1 MKFYGVPLTALTTS
15 NCADLGL
22 DTDGG
27 RAARPPQRE
36 VRPVPQQQ
44 VHGRPRHQHR
54 GQVRGQEECFNVR
67 QIGAGRGYIGWSAMS
82 VGWE

>member
-1 MKFYGVPLTALTTS
+1 MTALTTS

-22 DTDGG
+22 DADGG
-27 RAARPPQRE
+27 RRAPRPSQRE

-67 QIGAGRGYIGWSAMS
+67 QIGPGRGYIGWTAMS
-82 VGWE
+82 VGCE

>member
-1 MKFYGVPLTALTTS
+1 MTALLTS

-27 RAARPPQRE
+27 RRAARPPQRE

-67 QIGAGRGYIGWSAMS
+67 QGGAGRGYIGWSVVS
-82 VGWE
+82 VGCE